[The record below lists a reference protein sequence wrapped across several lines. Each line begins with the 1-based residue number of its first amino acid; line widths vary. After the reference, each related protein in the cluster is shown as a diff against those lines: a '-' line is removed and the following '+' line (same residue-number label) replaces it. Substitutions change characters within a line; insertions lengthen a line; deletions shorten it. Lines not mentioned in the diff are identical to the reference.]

1 MPSRDDSPPTE
12 QRANLAT
19 AGRGH
24 GPLERVTVNLTPR
37 SSRALEDTAERSGN
51 TKTDTIN
58 RAIQV
63 YGYLEEILQSG
74 GAVYVREH
82 PGDDLERLKFF

>member
-1 MPSRDDSPPTE
+1 MPSRDDPPNE
-12 QRANLAT
+12 PRASLAT

-37 SSRALEDTAERSGN
+37 SSRALEDAAERSGN

-58 RAIQV
+58 RAVQV
-63 YGYLEEILQSG
+63 YGYLEEIISAG
-74 GAVYVREH
+74 GAVYIRER
-82 PGDDLERLKFF
+82 PGADLERLKFF